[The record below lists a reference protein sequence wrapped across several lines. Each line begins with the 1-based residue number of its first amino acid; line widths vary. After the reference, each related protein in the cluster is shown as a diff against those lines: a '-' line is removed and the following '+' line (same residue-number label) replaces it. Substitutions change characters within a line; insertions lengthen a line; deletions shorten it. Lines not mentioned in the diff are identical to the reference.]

1 MAEVK
6 PFVGIDVSKAQ
17 LDDALGANEGTF
29 SRGAFQN
36 RIENR
41 ASLRVIYIPPELF
54 GELNSCW
61 RIVI

>member
-54 GELNSCW
+54 ES
-61 RIVI
+61 